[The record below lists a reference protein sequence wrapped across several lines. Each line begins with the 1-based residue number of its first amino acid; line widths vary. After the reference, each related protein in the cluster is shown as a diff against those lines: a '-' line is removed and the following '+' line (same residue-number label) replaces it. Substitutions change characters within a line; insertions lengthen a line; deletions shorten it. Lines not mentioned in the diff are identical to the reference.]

1 MISLDKQSCTSVTQR
16 DIEDGLQKLGISR
29 GDAVEVHSS
38 LSSFGYV
45 QGGASTVIDALMN
58 VVGEDGALVMSA
70 YPVSRALPLIEE
82 EKARGVTWRVR
93 FLKDDSEERTGMGVI
108 ADEFRR
114 RSGTVLGKNP
124 GRVCAWGRD
133 AELHSKGYKHLLNI
147 DGWALLL
154 GVDIN
159 RCSSIHLAGVDIPD
173 KILEIFKIPED
184 IKRDYPADV
193 WAIGYGET
201 PGDPWMKAWEEA
213 KRKGL
218 IRERRIGNAECKLFK
233 AKAFIG
239 IYEDFLRTDPFG
251 LFGLEKTK

>member
-1 MISLDKQSCTSVTQR
+1 MISPEKQSRIPVTQR
-16 DIEDGLQKLGISR
+16 DIEDGLQKLGLGR

-45 QGGASTVIDALMN
+45 QGGASTVVDALMN

-70 YPVSRALPLIEE
+70 YPVSRALPLTEE
-82 EKARGVTWRVR
+82 EKARGIIWKVR

-114 RSGTVLGKNP
+114 RPKTVLGKNH

-133 AELHSKGYKHLLNI
+133 VELHSKGYKHLLNV

-154 GVDIN
+154 GVGIG
-159 RCSSIHLAGVDIPD
+159 RCSSMHLATVKIPD
-173 KILEIFKIPED
+173 EILEIFKIPED
-184 IKRDYPADV
+184 IIRDYPADT
-193 WAIGYGET
+193 WAVGYGET
-201 PGDPWMKAWEEA
+201 PCDPWMKAWEEA
-213 KRKGL
+213 KREGL

-233 AKAFIG
+233 AKAVIG

-251 LFGLEKTK
+251 LFGLEKAK